1 MKKITIYQRGVP
13 NVDIFD
19 DDNEDLD
26 KYCQELSKIFNMS
39 NVVIL
44 KTSTST
50 FIGRPSQITGL
61 NVEDIESNNQ
71 QTIETEIKEESPPE
85 EEPPVEDIIMDID

>member
-44 KTSTST
+44 KTSSTT

-71 QTIETEIKEESPPE
+71 QTIETEIIEESPPE
-85 EEPPVEDIIMDID
+85 EEKPDEDIITDMN

>member
-1 MKKITIYQRGVP
+1 MKKITIYQHGVP

-19 DDNEDLD
+19 DDSGDLD
-26 KYCQELSKIFNMS
+26 KYCQELSKIFNLS

-44 KTSTST
+44 KTSATT

-61 NVEDIESNNQ
+61 TVEDIESNDQ
-71 QTIETEIKEESPPE
+71 QTIETEIVEEVSQEEKE
-85 EEPPVEDIIMDID
+85 VDIITDMD

>member
-1 MKKITIYQRGVP
+1 MKKITIYQRGVTD
-13 NVDIFD
+13 VDIFD

-39 NVVIL
+39 NVVML

-50 FIGRPSQITGL
+50 FIGRPSQITG
-61 NVEDIESNNQ
+61 VTVVDAESSNQ
-71 QTIETEIKEESPPE
+71 QTIETEIKEESPPKRKKSD
-85 EEPPVEDIIMDID
+85 EDIITDID

>member
-44 KTSTST
+44 KTSSTT

-61 NVEDIESNNQ
+61 NIEDIESNNQ

-85 EEPPVEDIIMDID
+85 EETPDEDIITDMD